1 MFDTYMIAHAID
13 PGFRRRVTIS
23 LGAALVGSA
32 LAIAS
37 YLGVEKLG
45 VARVGAPHV
54 ELDVLMAT
62 TVPAPSAA
70 PPPAAPPAAAAP
82 EEPAAADD
90 PPPEDHRARVEE
102 VPLESSRPRARGE
115 AGTGVPTGS
124 GIPGLHGLGVGPVR
138 DGPPCPIPGTC
149 VATPPPVRPPTPV
162 AAASTKVPLS
172 VVKSRLRFS
181 PNPTQA
187 ELARTPAGIAR
198 RGGTSVVE
206 FCIDPAGKVEQVR
219 TRKSAGDREID
230 RLCREAVARWRFS
243 PTQVQGHGV
252 RTCSES
258 SFEITFD

>member
-13 PGFRRRVTIS
+13 PGFRRRVTLS
-23 LGAALVGSA
+23 LGAALIGSA
-32 LAIAS
+32 VAITG

-54 ELDVLMAT
+54 ELDILMAT

-70 PPPAAPPAAAAP
+70 PPPAAPPPAATP
-82 EEPAAADD
+82 EESAAED
-90 PPPEDHRARVEE
+90 PPEATPREVPDE
-102 VPLESSRPRARGE
+102 VPLESPRPRGQGE
-115 AGTGVPTGS
+115 PRVGVPNGTGMPGNTG
-124 GIPGLHGLGVGPVR
+124 IGVGSTTI
-138 DGPPCPIPGTC
+138 GLPCPIPGTC
-149 VATPPPVRPPTPV
+149 VGKPPAIPTAPRTENPAT
-162 AAASTKVPLS
+162 SKVPLS

-181 PNPTQA
+181 PNPSQA